1 VILKPDVGMHGN
13 LTTTV
18 AQEADHAA
26 QLLSQLLACGFPDA
40 IFFKDARRRYISLNE
55 MECQIL
61 GVAAPADVIGK
72 TADRLMVAKRARL
85 WRREEAEVL
94 VTGVPLI
101 DRVEAVERDDGS
113 VRWLSTTKAPIRN
126 REGLV
131 TGLVGITRDITHH
144 KLQEDLKEQFVAKI
158 SHELRTPTTSIMG
171 AVALVVSEAA
181 GPIPERARKL
191 LDIARTNGERL
202 VSLINDILDLEKVE
216 SGMMAFHLTLVDV
229 RSLIEEEIA
238 RIQSFA
244 QLYRVT
250 VRLDPGAATGM
261 VSADPGRL
269 AQVISNLL
277 SNAIKFSP
285 AEGEVLV
292 AIERHAG
299 CIRISVRDHGPGIP
313 EAFRHRIFSKF
324 VQVDKKDARAKGG
337 TGLGLSI
344 VKEIVQHMKGDTGFE
359 PAPGCGSVFYVTLP
373 LEDTYALAPQA
384 GIACE
389 RS

>member
-1 VILKPDVGMHGN
+1 MHGN
-13 LTTTV
+13 LTPRTAGETNC
-18 AQEADHAA
+18 AA
-26 QLLSQLLACGFPDA
+26 QMMSQLLACGFPDA
-40 IFFKDARRRYISLNE
+40 IFFKDVRRRYTSLNE

-61 GVAAPADVIGK
+61 GIAAPADVLGK
-72 TADRLMVAKRARL
+72 TADRLIAAKRARL

-113 VRWLSTTKAPIRN
+113 IRWLSSTKAPIRN

-144 KLQEDLKEQFVAKI
+144 KLQEELKQHFVAKV
-158 SHELRTPTTSIMG
+158 SHELRTPTTSIIG
-171 AVALVVSEAA
+171 SIALVVSGAA

-191 LDIARTNGERL
+191 LEIARTNGGRL
-202 VSLINDILDLEKVE
+202 VSLVNDILDLEKVE
-216 SGMMAFHLTLVDV
+216 SGMMAFYLTSLDV
-229 RSLIEEEIA
+229 RSLVEEEIA

-244 QLYRVT
+244 QPYQVMIY
-250 VRLDPGAATGM
+250 LDPGATTGT

-285 AEGEVLV
+285 AGAEVLV
-292 AIERHAG
+292 AIERLPG
-299 CIRISVRDHGPGIP
+299 RIRISVRDHGPGIP

-324 VQVDKKDARAKGG
+324 AQVDKKEACAKGG
-337 TGLGLSI
+337 TGLGLCI
-344 VKEIVQHMKGDTGFE
+344 VKEIVSHLKGNAGYE
-359 PAPGCGSVFYVTLP
+359 PAPGGGSNFYVTLP
-373 LEDTYALAPQA
+373 LDEAFALAPQTN
-384 GIACE
+384 IVCD
-389 RS
+389 SS